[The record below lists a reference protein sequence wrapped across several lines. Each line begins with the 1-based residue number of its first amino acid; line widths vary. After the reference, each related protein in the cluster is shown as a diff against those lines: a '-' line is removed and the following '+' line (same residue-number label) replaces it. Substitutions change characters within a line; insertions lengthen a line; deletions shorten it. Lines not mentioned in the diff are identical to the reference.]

1 MGKIYGK
8 KVPSVNLSLGYDTH
22 KQWKKWTERELLKEV
37 TKLLDAETKKVG
49 RAVGTMRIVYAKDP
63 AGDFVTRFDFHS
75 TEDCLYK
82 LKPAIEGKLLEWFYE
97 ANS

>member
-49 RAVGTMRIVYAKDP
+49 RAVGTMRIVYAKDH

>member
-37 TKLLDAETKKVG
+37 TKLLDAETKKTG
-49 RAVGTMRIVYAKDP
+49 RAIGSMWIVYAKDP

-75 TEDCLYK
+75 AEDCLYK
-82 LKPAIEGKLLEWFYE
+82 LKPSIEGKLLEWFYE
-97 ANS
+97 ADS